1 MADWNLIALKDLE
14 QLLPY
19 IYLSKETQKMSD
31 VKRILFVDD
40 DESVLSG
47 LRRLLHKKEGE
58 WDMDFFENGHIAL
71 KAMDKD
77 NYDIVVTDLR
87 MPEIGGVEFLEI
99 VRKRHPDA
107 TRLMLSG
114 CSEQPM
120 YGKAV
125 SCAHQFI
132 AKPCDSDQLISQLS
146 RSFAIRNKIRSQK
159 VAKILPSLR
168 SLPAMPDVYRRVLD
182 MIEDP
187 RCTSRKVGE
196 VISKDIGMS
205 AKILQIVNSAFY
217 GPSTK
222 ISDPVRASVYLGI
235 KAIKALSL
243 TDGVFSTLSEEKVER
258 FCVSG
263 LQEHCVRV
271 GALARSICKSQKLT
285 DQQQEIAM
293 MAGILHDTGKMIL
306 ISEFDYE
313 LAEITRLSR
322 EEKRPCHEIERE
334 TIDLTHAE
342 LGGCLLNLWGLGNDI
357 IEAATFHHEPEQC
370 VSNGFSIATSVYLA
384 NAIDH
389 QLCSSLGDGWSED
402 IHMSIIE
409 SLDLTEMLPEW
420 QKLHVPT
427 EVVEHEYV

>member
-1 MADWNLIALKDLE
+1 
-14 QLLPY
+14 
-19 IYLSKETQKMSD
+19 MSE
-31 VKRILFVDD
+31 VKRIIFVDD
-40 DESVLSG
+40 DEEVLDG
-47 LRRLLHKKEGE
+47 LRRLLHKMNGE
-58 WDMDFFENGHIAL
+58 WEMDFHQNGSSAL
-71 KAMDKD
+71 SAMDKKTF
-77 NYDIVVTDLR
+77 DIIVSDLR
-87 MPEIGGVEFLEI
+87 MADMGGVELLEI
-99 VRKRHPDA
+99 VRTRHPDA

-132 AKPCDSDQLISQLS
+132 AKPCDSEQLMTQLS
-146 RSFAIRNKIRSQK
+146 RSFAIRDRIRSQK
-159 VAKILPSLR
+159 VAKVLPSLR
-168 SLPAMPDVYRRVLD
+168 SLPAMPAAYKKVLD

-187 RCTSRKVGE
+187 RCTSRDVGQ
-196 VISKDIGMS
+196 VISRDIGMS

-235 KAIKALSL
+235 KAIKALAL
-243 TDGVFSTLSEEKVER
+243 TDGVFSTLPEEKVEE

-271 GALARSICKSQKLT
+271 GALARSICKTQKMT
-285 DQQQEIAM
+285 DQQQETAM

-313 LAEITRLSR
+313 LAEIIRLSR
-322 EEKRPCHEIERE
+322 VEKRPCHEIERE

-357 IEAATFHHEPEQC
+357 IEAATFHHEPAEC
-370 VSNGFSIATSVYLA
+370 IKDGFSIATAVYLA

-389 QLCSSLGDGWSED
+389 QFCSYLSTGWSEEID
-402 IHMSIIE
+402 MSILE
-409 SLDLTEMLPEW
+409 TLELTEQLPEW
-420 QKLHVPT
+420 QRVLIPT
-427 EVVEHEYV
+427 EAEEHEYA

>member
-1 MADWNLIALKDLE
+1 
-14 QLLPY
+14 
-19 IYLSKETQKMSD
+19 MSE
-31 VKRILFVDD
+31 VKRIIFVDD
-40 DESVLSG
+40 DESVLDG
-47 LRRLLHKKEGE
+47 LRRLLHKMEGE
-58 WDMDFFENGHIAL
+58 WEMDFFPNGPAAL
-71 KAMDKD
+71 SAMDKKS
-77 NYDIVVTDLR
+77 YDIIVSDLR
-87 MPEIGGVEFLEI
+87 MADMGGVELLEI

-132 AKPCDSDQLISQLS
+132 AKPCDSDQLVAQLS
-146 RSFAIRNKIRSQK
+146 RSFAIRSRIRSQK
-159 VAKILPSLR
+159 VAQVLPSLR
-168 SLPAMPDVYRRVLD
+168 SLPAIPQVYRQVLD

-187 RCTSRKVGE
+187 RCTSRDVGQ
-196 VISKDIGMS
+196 VISRDIGMS

-217 GPSTK
+217 GPSTE

-235 KAIKALSL
+235 KAIKALAL
-243 TDGVFSTLSEEKVER
+243 TDGVFSTLPDEKVEQ

-263 LQEHCVRV
+263 LQEHCLRV
-271 GALARSICKSQKLT
+271 GSLARSICRTQKFT

-313 LAEITRLSR
+313 LAEIIRLSR
-322 EEKRPCHEIERE
+322 KDKQPCHEIERE

-342 LGGCLLNLWGLGNDI
+342 LGGCLLNLWGLGNDL
-357 IEAATFHHEPEQC
+357 IEAATFHHEPAEC
-370 VSNGFSIATSVYLA
+370 AKNGFSIALSVYLA

-389 QLCSSLGDGWSED
+389 QLCSSLGGGWSEG
-402 IHMSIIE
+402 INMEVLE
-409 SLDLTEMLPEW
+409 SLDLEDQLHEW
-420 QKLHVPT
+420 QKIHLP
-427 EVVEHEYV
+427 VVEEVYEHAN

>member
-1 MADWNLIALKDLE
+1 
-14 QLLPY
+14 
-19 IYLSKETQKMSD
+19 MSD

-40 DESVLSG
+40 DKSVLDG
-47 LRRLLHKKEGE
+47 LKRLLHKMEGE
-58 WDMDFFENGHIAL
+58 WEMNFFDGGRSAL
-71 KAMDKD
+71 TAMGKS
-77 NYDIVVTDLR
+77 NYDIIVTDLR
-87 MPEIGGVEFLEI
+87 MAEMGGVELLEI

-132 AKPCDSDQLISQLS
+132 AKPCDSDQLINQLS
-146 RSFAIRNKIRSQK
+146 RSFTIRERIRSQK
-159 VAKILPSLR
+159 VANILPSLR
-168 SLPAMPDVYRRVLD
+168 SLPAMPQAYKRVLD
-182 MIEDP
+182 MIENP
-187 RCTSRKVGE
+187 RCTSRKIGE

-217 GPSTK
+217 GPSMK

-235 KAIKALSL
+235 KAIKALAL
-243 TDGVFSTLSEEKVER
+243 TDGVFSTLPEEKVEQ

-271 GALARSICKSQKLT
+271 GALARNICKSQKLS

-293 MAGILHDTGKMIL
+293 MAGILHDTGKVIM

-322 EEKRPCHEIERE
+322 EEKKPCYQIERE

-357 IEAATFHHEPEQC
+357 IEAATFHHEPEHC
-370 VSNGFSIATSVYLA
+370 VSNGFAISTSVYLA

-389 QLCSSLGDGWSED
+389 QLCSSFGGGWSED
-402 IHMSIIE
+402 INMDILE
-409 SLDLTEMLPEW
+409 KLELTEMLPEW
-420 QKLHVPT
+420 KKMLIPT
-427 EVVEHEYV
+427 EIEEHEYV

>member
-1 MADWNLIALKDLE
+1 
-14 QLLPY
+14 
-19 IYLSKETQKMSD
+19 MSEA
-31 VKRILFVDD
+31 KRILFVDD
-40 DESVLSG
+40 DESVLDG
-47 LRRLLHKKEGE
+47 LRRLLHKMEDE
-58 WDMDFFENGHIAL
+58 WDIEFFADGRSAL
-71 KAMDKD
+71 AAMDK
-77 NYDIVVTDLR
+77 NSYDIIVTDLR
-87 MPEIGGVEFLEI
+87 MAEMGGVELLEI

-132 AKPCDSDQLISQLS
+132 AKPCDSEQLISQLS
-146 RSFAIRNKIRSQK
+146 RSFAIRERIRSQR
-159 VAKILPSLR
+159 VAQVLPSLR
-168 SLPAMPDVYRRVLD
+168 SLPAMPAVYKRVLD
-182 MIEDP
+182 MIENP

-217 GPSTK
+217 GPSMK

-235 KAIKALSL
+235 KAIKALAL
-243 TDGVFSTLSEEKVER
+243 TDGVFSTLPEEKVQE
-258 FCVSG
+258 FCVTG

-271 GALARSICKSQKLT
+271 GALARSICKSQKLSE
-285 DQQQEIAM
+285 QQQEVAM
-293 MAGILHDTGKMIL
+293 MGGILHDTGKMIL

-313 LAEITRLSR
+313 FAEIIRLSR
-322 EEKRPCHEIERE
+322 VEKRPCHEIERE

-370 VSNGFSIATSVYLA
+370 VDNGFSISTAVYLA
-384 NAIDH
+384 NEIDH
-389 QLCSSLGDGWSED
+389 QLCSSLSDGWSED
-402 IHMSIIE
+402 INMDVVE
-409 SLDLTEMLPEW
+409 TLGLTEMIPEW
-420 QKLHVPT
+420 KRLHIPT
-427 EVVEHEYV
+427 EEEVHEYA

>member
-1 MADWNLIALKDLE
+1 
-14 QLLPY
+14 
-19 IYLSKETQKMSD
+19 MSE

-40 DESVLSG
+40 DESVLDG
-47 LRRLLHKKEGE
+47 LRRLLHKMEDE
-58 WDMDFFENGHIAL
+58 WSMEFFGDGPSAL
-71 KAMDKD
+71 VAMDK
-77 NYDIVVTDLR
+77 NSYDIIVTDLR
-87 MPEIGGVEFLEI
+87 MAEMGGVELLEI

-146 RSFAIRNKIRSQK
+146 RSFAIRERIRSQK
-159 VAKILPSLR
+159 VAQVLPSLR
-168 SLPAMPDVYRRVLD
+168 SLPAMPQVYKRVLD
-182 MIEDP
+182 MIENP

-217 GPSTK
+217 GPSMK

-235 KAIKALSL
+235 KAIKALAL
-243 TDGVFSTLSEEKVER
+243 TDGVFSTLPEETVQE
-258 FCVSG
+258 FCVTG

-271 GALARSICKSQKLT
+271 GALARSICKTQKFT

-306 ISEFDYE
+306 ITEFDYE
-313 LAEITRLSR
+313 FSEIIRLSR
-322 EEKRPCHEIERE
+322 VEQKPCHEIERE

-370 VSNGFSIATSVYLA
+370 VDNGFSIATAVYLA

-389 QLCSSLGDGWSED
+389 QLCSSLSDGWSED
-402 IHMSIIE
+402 INMDILE
-409 SLDLTEMLPEW
+409 TLELTEMLPEW
-420 QKLHVPT
+420 KRMHIPT
-427 EVVEHEYV
+427 EEEIHELV